1 MADNMQTLFK
11 SSKTAGAMLGAACG
25 DALGWPNERV
35 RKSKVPKQP
44 QGCLHEFRKWYRRSG
59 GRFFPHEEII
69 EAGEYSDDTQLILCL
84 SRSLLKGEKW
94 FEFYTQVELPLWSL
108 YERGGG
114 GATKRAVNSWQD
126 GIEPWNPNRKP
137 QEETKYFKAGGNGV
151 AMRAL
156 PHALYHCDRDFDKV
170 ASSIFKDGATTHG
183 HPRALLGA
191 LVYGYA
197 LWASLRKESKL
208 SYGELIEEVI
218 ANEATWSPI
227 PTQDNFSQDWLVVA
241 QKHQKNYEELWLS
254 TRDEILQYLAIC
266 KSELSRGDLS
276 FDDEVLE
283 KLQCFNKQIN
293 GAGTVAAV
301 ASVYLASRY
310 AADPIN
316 GVTKA
321 AFAIGS
327 DTDTIAS
334 MSGGLLGCIN
344 GSDWLSSVKSGIQD
358 HSYLEKTALKL
369 ITRQTESVPS
379 FEPIKRAD
387 LMDWIDK
394 VISSPDL
401 LSPDLLEVELPDG
414 RIAKVN
420 CGKTQKGRNGKY
432 KVEFR
437 RFITSEGQTIYINKI
452 SKGNFVCQQRE
463 PENVPPTI
471 QTTPNQPQGV
481 VQADRL
487 NMGPKLPVE
496 SIEKSVAF
504 YKELLGLTIKKQSK
518 ESVIFNQGLVLEPA
532 SFVKEFRS
540 QEFRSLLYVEVTDI
554 QNRYH
559 SIKERGIQVVT
570 PLENWKQSKWRFFR
584 CRDFDGNVIEVFEK
598 QYQQLKLHMEAT
610 DRA

>member
-1 MADNMQTLFK
+1 MADNMPTKFK
-11 SSKTAGAMLGAACG
+11 SGKAVGAMLGAACG

-35 RKSKVPKQP
+35 GKSKAPKQP
-44 QGCLHEFRKWYRRSG
+44 QGRLHEFRKWTRRSG

-94 FEFYTQVELPLWSL
+94 FEFYTQVELPFWSL

-114 GATKRAVNSWQD
+114 GATKRAVDSWQD

-137 QEETKYFKAGGNGV
+137 QDVKRYFEAGGNGV

-156 PHALYHCDRDFDKV
+156 PHALYLCDEDFSKV
-170 ASSIFKDGATTHG
+170 ASSIFMDGLTTHG

-197 LWASLRKESKL
+197 LWASLRKEAKL
-208 SYGELIEEVI
+208 GYGELIEEII
-218 ANEATWSPI
+218 ANKAAWSPI
-227 PTQDNFSQDWLVVA
+227 PAQDNFSQDWLAQA
-241 QKHQKNYEELWLS
+241 QKHLKDYEKLWLS
-254 TRDEILQYLAIC
+254 TKEEILKYLDIC
-266 KSELSRGDLS
+266 KSELSRGALS
-276 FDDEVLE
+276 FDDDALE
-283 KLQCFNKQIN
+283 KLQCFNKQIS
-293 GAGTVAAV
+293 GAGTVAAI

-316 GVTKA
+316 GVIKA
-321 AFAIGS
+321 AFAIGT

-334 MSGGLLGCIN
+334 MAGGLLGCIN
-344 GSDWLSSVKSGIQD
+344 GSDWLSSMKSGIQD
-358 HSYLEKTALKL
+358 YSYLEKTALKL
-369 ITRQTESVPS
+369 STRQTENMSS
-379 FEPIKRAD
+379 YEPVKRTALKNWTD
-387 LMDWIDK
+387 DVVSAPD
-394 VISSPDL
+394 SS
-401 LSPDLLEVELPDG
+401 EVKLPDG

-420 CGKTQKGRNGKY
+420 CGQDQVGRSGKY

-452 SKGNFVCQQRE
+452 SKGNFASQQRAPE
-463 PENVPPTI
+463 PVPSTK

-487 NMGPKLPVE
+487 NLGPKLPVE
-496 SIEKSVAF
+496 SIEKSVWF

-518 ESVIFNQGLVLEPA
+518 DVVVFYQGLVLAPV
-532 SFVKEFRS
+532 SYGKEFQS
-540 QEFRSLLYVEVTDI
+540 QGFRSLLYVEVTDI

-559 SIKERGIQVVT
+559 WIMERGIQVIT
-570 PLENWKQSKWRFFR
+570 PLECWGQSKRRFFR
-584 CRDFDGNVIEVFEK
+584 CHDLDGNLIEVFEK
-598 QYQQLKLHMEAT
+598 Q
-610 DRA
+610 